1 MKRFKIIAFALFIGV
16 FLIGS
21 SAYSQEDKSKNK
33 KEKKEKKAHEDKSK
47 AGQGIDTGWEATK
60 KGTKI
65 GAKETKEFFKGEET
79 EEDRAKKAQKKA
91 DKEKKK
97 DDKAAKKDD

>member
-1 MKRFKIIAFALFIGV
+1 MKRFKIIIFAFFIGI

-21 SAYSQEDKSKNK
+21 SAFSQDDKSKN
-33 KEKKEKKAHEDKSK
+33 KKEKKAHEDKSK

-65 GAKETKEFFKGEET
+65 GAKETKEFFKGKET

-97 DDKAAKKDD
+97 ADKAAKKDD

>member
-1 MKRFKIIAFALFIGV
+1 MKRFKIIAFAFFIGV

-21 SAYSQEDKSKNK
+21 SAYSQDDKSKN
-33 KEKKEKKAHEDKSK
+33 KKEKKAHEDKSK

-79 EEDRAKKAQKKA
+79 EEDRTKKLKRKQTRKKR
-91 DKEKKK
+91 KPIKQPRKTTK
-97 DDKAAKKDD
+97 I

>member
-1 MKRFKIIAFALFIGV
+1 MKRFKTIAFAFFIGV

-21 SAYSQEDKSKNK
+21 SAYSQDDKSKN
-33 KEKKEKKAHEDKSK
+33 KKEKKAHEDKSK

-79 EEDRAKKAQKKA
+79 EEDRAKKAQKKSA
-91 DKEKKK
+91 KEKKK
-97 DDKAAKKDD
+97 ADKAAKKDD